1 MGPPKRQRNAKRS
14 AKQRETARTLHE
26 ISWLG
31 EEDSNPRYVVQS
43 HASYH

>member
-1 MGPPKRQRNAKRS
+1 MSSPLDDGAMR
-14 AKQRETARTLHE
+14 RTE
-26 ISWLG
+26 KWLG

>member
-1 MGPPKRQRNAKRS
+1 MGPAKHNATSNDRNERDS
-14 AKQRETARTLHE
+14 NLHE
-26 ISWLG
+26 MCWLG

>member
-1 MGPPKRQRNAKRS
+1 MGPAKRNERNAEHDERD
-14 AKQRETARTLHE
+14 RNLHE
-26 ISWLG
+26 ICWLG

>member
-1 MGPPKRQRNAKRS
+1 MSSPLDDGAMR
-14 AKQRETARTLHE
+14 RTGK
-26 ISWLG
+26 WLG

>member
-1 MGPPKRQRNAKRS
+1 MEPCHLQPEK
-14 AKQRETARTLHE
+14 
-26 ISWLG
+26 WLG

>member
-1 MGPPKRQRNAKRS
+1 MGPAKRD
-14 AKQRETARTLHE
+14 ADFNDATPRVPL
-26 ISWLG
+26 ICWLG

>member
-1 MGPPKRQRNAKRS
+1 MGPAKRNRRDDAMLS
-14 AKQRETARTLHE
+14 ATANLHE
-26 ISWLG
+26 ICWLG

>member
-1 MGPPKRQRNAKRS
+1 MGPPKRSATSNSRNERD
-14 AKQRETARTLHE
+14 RTLHE
-26 ISWLG
+26 ICWLG

>member
-1 MGPPKRQRNAKRS
+1 MGPAERS
-14 AKQRETARTLHE
+14 TKK
-26 ISWLG
+26 WLG

>member
-1 MGPPKRQRNAKRS
+1 MGPAKRATRNATSSERNERAS
-14 AKQRETARTLHE
+14 NLHE
-26 ISWLG
+26 ICWLG

>member
-1 MGPPKRQRNAKRS
+1 M
-14 AKQRETARTLHE
+14 QREE
-26 ISWLG
+26 WLG

>member
-1 MGPPKRQRNAKRS
+1 MSSPLDDGAYPKRTRK
-14 AKQRETARTLHE
+14 
-26 ISWLG
+26 WLG

>member
-1 MGPPKRQRNAKRS
+1 MGPANRAARAATSGNRS
-14 AKQRETARTLHE
+14 DRADNLHE

>member
-1 MGPPKRQRNAKRS
+1 MGPPKRNVTSSWRNERD
-14 AKQRETARTLHE
+14 RTLHE
-26 ISWLG
+26 ICWLE

>member
-1 MGPPKRQRNAKRS
+1 MGPAKRNESS
-14 AKQRETARTLHE
+14 AERASNLHE
-26 ISWLG
+26 ICWLG

>member
-1 MGPPKRQRNAKRS
+1 MGPPKRNVTSRRRNERADN
-14 AKQRETARTLHE
+14 LHE
-26 ISWLG
+26 ICWLG

>member
-1 MGPPKRQRNAKRS
+1 MGPAEPERN
-14 AKQRETARTLHE
+14 
-26 ISWLG
+26 WLG

>member
-1 MGPPKRQRNAKRS
+1 MGPPKRRNAKRS
-14 AKQRETARTLHE
+14 AMQRETADNLHE
-26 ISWLG
+26 ICWLG

>member
-1 MGPPKRQRNAKRS
+1 MGPAKRTTRS
-14 AKQRETARTLHE
+14 ATSGNRNERARNLHE
-26 ISWLG
+26 ICWLG

>member
-1 MGPPKRQRNAKRS
+1 MGPAKREAERAS
-14 AKQRETARTLHE
+14 NLHE
-26 ISWLG
+26 ICWLG

>member
-1 MGPPKRQRNAKRS
+1 MGPANRAKRNAASGNRS
-14 AKQRETARTLHE
+14 DRADNLHE
-26 ISWLG
+26 ICWLG